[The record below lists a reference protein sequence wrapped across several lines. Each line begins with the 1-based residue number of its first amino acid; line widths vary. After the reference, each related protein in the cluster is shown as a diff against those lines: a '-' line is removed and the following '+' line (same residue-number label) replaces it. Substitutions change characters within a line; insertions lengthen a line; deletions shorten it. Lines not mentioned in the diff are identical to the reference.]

1 MRILQMLAFV
11 AAPGLLTAR
20 GDPSKRSIIKKASYG
35 STNAEL
41 EDGPGDR
48 TTVGQFGPIEKW
60 TKEASDGDLIFVFTG
75 DSVALQATGGRLTA

>member
-48 TTVGQFGPIEKW
+48 TTVGPIAKW
-60 TKEASDGDLIFVFTG
+60 TNEASDGDVIFVFTG